1 MFAWGVLDRVLKA
14 VALRQ
19 PEDVQLGLVGPLS
32 FAPVRSTALFG
43 VVEVGAGLAI
53 ILSVVVV
60 LLALVLSWTTYR
72 RGFLIACLGASGL
85 AIGGLGNLIDRV
97 AYGSVIDYVI
107 VPSWQ
112 VFNLADLL
120 VVVSSGARAYGIVR
134 MPARR

>member
-53 ILSVVVV
+53 ILSVV
-60 LLALVLSWTTYR
+60 
-72 RGFLIACLGASGL
+72 CLGASGL

-120 VVVSSGARAYGIVR
+120 VVVSSGALAYGIVR